1 MRYDKASN
9 GDSDFSTSL
18 KAILFGAAVGA
29 TICAGFLFL
38 FAFLFVIVKSI
49 PQFLIQV
56 IAIFC
61 AAIGAFVAG
70 YIAARVYRF
79 RGLVYGSLAGLFL
92 FVLLTLVAFIVSRDR
107 FTYLTLVRL
116 LVMTLAGAFG
126 GVLSVNKK
134 RR

>member
-1 MRYDKASN
+1 MRYDKAPSN
-9 GDSDFSTSL
+9 DSDFTTSL

-38 FAFLFVIVKSI
+38 FAFLFVMVKSV

-70 YIAARVYRF
+70 YVTARVCRF
-79 RGLVYGSLAGLFL
+79 RGLIYGALAGLFL
-92 FVLLTLVAFIVSRDR
+92 FVLITLVAFVISRDR

-116 LVMTLAGAFG
+116 LVLTLAGACG

-134 RR
+134 RK